1 MNTPSEEEIVLVFC
15 TAPDLETARRLARM
29 AVEQRLA
36 ACANLAPGL
45 TSIYTW
51 EDALHEE
58 REALILFKTRASCF
72 EALAAALVKAHPYQV
87 PEVLAVPAARIH
99 GPYRDWV
106 LAGSGA

>member
-1 MNTPSEEEIVLVFC
+1 MDAPHDDEILLVFC

-51 EDALHEE
+51 EETLHEE

-72 EALAAALVKAHPYQV
+72 DALAAALVKAHPYQV
-87 PEVLAVPAARIH
+87 PEVLAVPAARLH
-99 GPYRDWV
+99 GPYRDWI
-106 LAGSGA
+106 LAGCGA